1 MQGQYSHTSDLSLA
15 SLNKP
20 HCPKCGEHMSLARI
34 ARGRSAFAIRTLKCT
49 GCHHIH
55 IHLAIAEAD
64 PMQSDA
70 VLWRASHDLKSP
82 T

>member
-1 MQGQYSHTSDLSLA
+1 
-15 SLNKP
+15 
-20 HCPKCGEHMSLARI
+20 MSLARI

-55 IHLAIAEAD
+55 IAIAEAD

-70 VLWRASHDLKSP
+70 VLWHASHDLKSP

>member
-1 MQGQYSHTSDLSLA
+1 MQQQYSHTSDPTLA
-15 SLNKP
+15 SIEKQR
-20 HCPKCGEHMSLARI
+20 CPKCGERMSLARI

-55 IHLAIAEAD
+55 VAIAEAD
-64 PMQSDA
+64 PMKSNA
-70 VLWRASHDLKSP
+70 VLWLASHDLKSP